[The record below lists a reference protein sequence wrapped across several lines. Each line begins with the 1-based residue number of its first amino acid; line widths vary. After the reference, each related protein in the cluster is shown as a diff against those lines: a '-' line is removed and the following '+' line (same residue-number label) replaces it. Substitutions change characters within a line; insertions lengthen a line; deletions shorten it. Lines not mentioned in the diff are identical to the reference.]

1 MISRCAFLSI
11 GLMAVC
17 LMVASVFA
25 AEAEDGAGGAAKNE
39 ARLLVGKH
47 VRYLSL
53 LYLLKLHQKYLSC
66 LQVTKKGSFD
76 KTRFKLLIQL

>member
-1 MISRCAFLSI
+1 MISRCASLSI

-47 VRYLSL
+47 VRFLSL
-53 LYLLKLHQKYLSC
+53 LYLLKLYILQGCHQDFNP
-66 LQVTKKGSFD
+66 TKAK
-76 KTRFKLLIQL
+76 IQNFSRS

>member
-11 GLMAVC
+11 GLMAVG

-25 AEAEDGAGGAAKNE
+25 AEAEDGAGGGAKKE

-47 VRYLSL
+47 VRFLSL
-53 LYLLKLHQKYLSC
+53 LKDLLTQIIHQYLAYKSGHTSYKE
-66 LQVTKKGSFD
+66 
-76 KTRFKLLIQL
+76 RII

>member
-53 LYLLKLHQKYLSC
+53 LYSLKLLFAYLAYK
-66 LQVTKKGSFD
+66 LQRKD
-76 KTRFKLLIQL
+76 HLIKRDSNY

>member
-53 LYLLKLHQKYLSC
+53 LYLLKLYIYSTYFAYK
-66 LQVTKKGSFD
+66 LQRKD
-76 KTRFKLLIQL
+76 HLIKQDSNY

>member
-47 VRYLSL
+47 VMENERKSC
-53 LYLLKLHQKYLSC
+53 KLTVC
-66 LQVTKKGSFD
+66 N
-76 KTRFKLLIQL
+76 R

>member
-17 LMVASVFA
+17 LIVASVFA

-47 VRYLSL
+47 VRFLSL
-53 LYLLKLHQKYLSC
+53 IYILSQILKFIYSEKA
-66 LQVTKKGSFD
+66 TKFCEIF
-76 KTRFKLLIQL
+76 T

>member
-53 LYLLKLHQKYLSC
+53 HYLHKYS
-66 LQVTKKGSFD
+66 QITSIVFI
-76 KTRFKLLIQL
+76 LLTSYRERII

>member
-47 VRYLSL
+47 VRYSSL
-53 LYLLKLHQKYLSC
+53 LYLLKLHQ
-66 LQVTKKGSFD
+66 
-76 KTRFKLLIQL
+76 

>member
-11 GLMAVC
+11 GLMAVG

-25 AEAEDGAGGAAKNE
+25 AEAEDGAGGAKKE

-47 VRYLSL
+47 VRFLSL
-53 LYLLKLHQKYLSC
+53 LKDLLTQIIHQYLAYKSGHTSYKE
-66 LQVTKKGSFD
+66 
-76 KTRFKLLIQL
+76 RII

>member
-53 LYLLKLHQKYLSC
+53 LYLLKLYLHIVLTYFAYK
-66 LQVTKKGSFD
+66 LQRRD
-76 KTRFKLLIQL
+76 HLIKQDSNY

>member
-47 VRYLSL
+47 VRYFSI
-53 LYLLKLHQKYLSC
+53 YLLLSKVHFSDFFKDSTTYL
-66 LQVTKKGSFD
+66 
-76 KTRFKLLIQL
+76 KTIYIILY

>member
-53 LYLLKLHQKYLSC
+53 LQLHKYSQITSIIFILLTSY
-66 LQVTKKGSFD
+66 
-76 KTRFKLLIQL
+76 RERII